1 MIYARQEF
9 QLRQGQILAP
19 RLQQSV
25 KFLQMSTLEFRQA
38 VEQALASNPFLED
51 AEDAAEEPQTAEPAA
66 GEATDDLPLD
76 DTGYSGEYPRAAV
89 ADTGLDPLARE
100 AAATGLSDRLLQALS
115 TIPLSDRDRALAV
128 YLIDSLDSDGYLRQD
143 LESLHHPS
151 DFDPAPEAIEWRTAL
166 ALLQQLDAPGIGARN
181 LRECLTLQ
189 LQAQLQTQELDNAN
203 RSAHRLALA
212 IIEHH
217 LPRLARND
225 WPGLCRELGVEPG
238 ELGPACQIIRELDP
252 YPGRRYDMATAPYVV
267 PDVVVDRYA
276 GAWRVRSNP
285 ACLPRVRIHP
295 TYSDWFRGARRDE
308 RSPLAQ
314 EIQEAR
320 WLVRNI
326 EQRHATIRRVAEAII
341 QRQRRFFEY
350 GDVALRPLMLREVAD
365 DLELHE
371 STVSRATIQKYMMT
385 PRGLFEFRHFFSR
398 KLDTEAGGAC
408 SANAV
413 RALIRELVTSEDP
426 RAPLSDVDLTRELSR
441 HGILLARR
449 TVTKYRGQQ
458 KIPSVELRRSH
469 DACELSSS
477 TPE

>member
-1 MIYARQEF
+1 MIYARQEV
-9 QLRQGQILAP
+9 QVRQGQILAP

-38 VEQALASNPFLED
+38 VEQALATNPFLEETEDD
-51 AEDAAEEPQTAEPAA
+51 AEGSETADQASI
-66 GEATDDLPLD
+66 EASSEAPPDDGAYP
-76 DTGYSGEYPRAAV
+76 GEYPRAAP
-89 ADTGLDPLARE
+89 ADTTLDPLERE
-100 AAATGLSDRLLQALS
+100 AAATGLTERLLQALS

-128 YLIDSLDSDGYLRQD
+128 YLIDSLDADGYLRQA
-143 LESLHHPS
+143 LESLYEPA
-151 DFDPAPEAIEWRTAL
+151 DFSPPPEAIEWRTAL
-166 ALLQQLDAPGIGARN
+166 ALVQHLDAPGIGARDV
-181 LRECLTLQ
+181 RECLLLQ
-189 LQAQLQTQELDNAN
+189 LQAQGQTLEASGTSKQ
-203 RSAHRLALA
+203 AHLLALA
-212 IIEHH
+212 ITEDH

-225 WPGLCRELGVEPG
+225 WPGLCRELGVGPD
-238 ELGPACQIIRELDP
+238 ELAQACQIIRDLDP
-252 YPGRRYDMATAPYVV
+252 HPGRRYDAGTAPYVI
-267 PDVVVDRYA
+267 PDVMVDRYA
-276 GAWRVRSNP
+276 GSWRVRSNP
-285 ACLPRVRIHP
+285 ACLPRVRLHHV
-295 TYSDWFRGARRDE
+295 YADWFRGARRDE

-413 RALIRELVTSEDP
+413 RALIRELVASENARD
-426 RAPLSDVDLTRELSR
+426 PLSDVDLTRELAR

-449 TVTKYRGQQ
+449 TVTKYRTQQ
-458 KIPSVELRRSH
+458 KIASVELRRSH
-469 DACELSSS
+469 GDPATLQAA
-477 TPE
+477 PG